1 MIPKDDLLRT
11 VLAIICIALAL
22 LALGGCSSSPYAGFE
37 EVPKGTYT
45 IVLNVKDDIDKGPS
59 YDGTTTSMGQYHSI
73 QSKPDFCVI
82 VHEIAH
88 IFFKDYH
95 EKYYNEC
102 RDNL

>member
-1 MIPKDDLLRT
+1 MIYDLLRT
-11 VLAIICIALAL
+11 AIAILGIALAL

-37 EVPKGTYT
+37 EVPKGKYM
-45 IVLNVKDDIDKGPS
+45 IMLEAKDEISYGYD
-59 YDGTTTSMGQYHSI
+59 YDGSIDSAGSFHSI